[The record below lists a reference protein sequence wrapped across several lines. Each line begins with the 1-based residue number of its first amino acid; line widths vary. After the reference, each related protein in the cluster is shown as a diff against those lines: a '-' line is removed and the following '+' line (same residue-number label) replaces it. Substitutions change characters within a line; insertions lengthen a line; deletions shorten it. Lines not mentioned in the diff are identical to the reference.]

1 MILDWLL
8 LSMLL
13 NRIVHRYYP
22 FHSSPEIICIFHAVV
37 FVLFCFVLF
46 CFVFCF
52 CFCFWFWF
60 FFCFGFFLVW
70 FSLWA
75 FLFLCAFCSY
85 VIIAPML
92 NDLFMY
98 PVCLCLITLY

>member
-1 MILDWLL
+1 
-8 LSMLL
+8 MLL

-22 FHSSPEIICIFHAVV
+22 FHSSPEIICVFHAVV
-37 FVLFCFVLF
+37 FGVFWGFFVLLLLLLLL
-46 CFVFCF
+46 CVCVFCF
-52 CFCFWFWF
+52 
-60 FFCFGFFLVW
+60 

-75 FLFLCAFCSY
+75 FLFVCAFCSY

-92 NDLFMY
+92 NNLFMY